1 MRKRIFYLSDYE
13 LQVFLVK
20 GKTFTEVQRFQSSD
34 NREFANYL
42 SHDPKTP
49 IVWIVD
55 STQEDY
61 QVTSLP
67 HVYGKDH
74 RYLMDQKM
82 KRLFKDMPYTYSVV
96 QGREKQGRRDDRVL
110 FMALNNSNLLA
121 PWLNTIMAYKVPII
135 GIYSLPLLCQALLK
149 YLPKA
154 PYLLLVAHTPPINS
168 QNPAGLRQSFFVH
181 QKLQLSRLTPLK
193 TLAPQEYAKDVLTQI
208 STTQHYLNNARMLP
222 EPLSVVI
229 LSDTA
234 LLSAFNTDSTLFN
247 LHLLDSHDFAQQLG
261 LQGEKTWYLH
271 HFVAFQLSRRW
282 HITQHYATDTP
293 FFYYRKVRLAL
304 YFLSVLLVS
313 GATMLSLRTLEKALV
328 IQQKG
333 EQIVEKTVKRQA
345 ALEQLKQKKPNLPL
359 DILLIRNIVD
369 LSHHLK
375 ARHLSPRPAW
385 EKLSQVLSRYPDL
398 FLERLEWGIGDSF
411 QSRVD
416 ASENDDIDPSKHFI
430 EGMRLHG
437 IIKNNEQNTLQIF
450 DSLMND
456 LRQDWRVE
464 VLLAPYDPSQR
475 LQGQIGSQVNNAPF
489 VIELLIKHSI
499 SSTTNE

>member
-20 GKTFTEVQRFQSSD
+20 GKTLTEVQRFQSSD
-34 NREFANYL
+34 NKEFAHYL
-42 SHDPKTP
+42 SHSPKTP
-49 IVWIVD
+49 IIWIVD

-74 RYLMDQKM
+74 RYLMAQKM
-82 KRLFKDMPYTYSVV
+82 DRLFKEMPYTYGVV
-96 QGREKQGRRDDRVL
+96 QGREKHGRRDDRVL
-110 FMALNNSNLLA
+110 FMALNNPNLLA

-135 GIYSLPLLCQALLK
+135 GIYSLPLLCEALLK
-149 YLPKA
+149 YFPKA
-154 PYLLLVAHTPPINS
+154 PYLLLVTHTR
-168 QNPAGLRQSFFVH
+168 QGLRQSFFVH

-193 TLAPQEYAKDVLTQI
+193 KEYAKDVLTQI
-208 STTQHYLNNARMLP
+208 STTQRYLSSAGMLP

-229 LSDTA
+229 LSDI
-234 LLSAFNTDSTLFN
+234 AFNTDSTLFN

-261 LQGEKTWYLH
+261 LQGKKTWYLH
-271 HFVAFQLSRRW
+271 HFVALLHRW
-282 HITQHYATDTP
+282 HITQHYATDSP

-304 YFLSVLLVS
+304 YILSVLLLS
-313 GATMLSLRTLEKALV
+313 GATMLSLKTLEKALV
-328 IQQKG
+328 IQQQG
-333 EQIVEKTVKRQA
+333 EQFVEKTLKRQA

-359 DILLIRNIVD
+359 DILLIRSIVD

-398 FLERLEWGIGDSF
+398 FLERLEW
-411 QSRVD
+411 RVD
-416 ASENDDIDPSKHFI
+416 ASDEISKHFI
-430 EGMRLHG
+430 EGMKLHG
-437 IIKNNEQNTLQIF
+437 IIINNNEQNTLQIF

-456 LRQDWRVE
+456 LREDWRVE
-464 VLLAPYDPSQR
+464 VERSPYSPSRR
-475 LQGQIGSQVNNAPF
+475 LQGQIGEQVNNAPF
-489 VIELLIKHSI
+489 VIEILKYIKY
-499 SSTTNE
+499 NK

>member
-20 GKTFTEVQRFQSSD
+20 GKTLTEVQRFQSSD
-34 NREFANYL
+34 NKEFANYL
-42 SHDPKTP
+42 SHSPKTP
-49 IVWIVD
+49 IIWIVD

-61 QVTSLP
+61 QVRTLP

-74 RYLMDQKM
+74 RYLMAQKM
-82 KRLFKDMPYTYSVV
+82 ARLFKDMPYTYGVV

-110 FMALNNSNLLA
+110 FMALNNPNLLA
-121 PWLNTIMAYKVPII
+121 PWLNTSMAYKVPII

-149 YLPKA
+149 YFPKA
-154 PYLLLVAHTPPINS
+154 PYLLLVTHTR
-168 QNPAGLRQSFFVH
+168 QGLRQSFFVH

-193 TLAPQEYAKDVLTQI
+193 AVIPQEYAKDVLTQI
-208 STTQHYLNNARMLP
+208 STTQRYLNNARMLP

-234 LLSAFNTDSTLFN
+234 FNTDSTVFN
-247 LHLLDSHDFAQQLG
+247 LHLLNSHDFAQQLG

-271 HFVAFQLSRRW
+271 HFVALLHRW
-282 HITQHYATDTP
+282 HITQHYATDSP
-293 FFYYRKVRLAL
+293 FFYYRKVRMAF
-304 YFLSVLLVS
+304 YILSVLLLS
-313 GATMLSLRTLEKALV
+313 GATMLSLKTLEKALI
-328 IQQKG
+328 IQQQG
-333 EQIVEKTVKRQA
+333 ENIAEKTLKRQA

-359 DILLIRNIVD
+359 DIMLIRSIVD

-385 EKLSQVLSRYPDL
+385 EKLSHVLSRYPDL
-398 FLERLEWGIGDSF
+398 FLERLEW
-411 QSRVD
+411 RVD
-416 ASENDDIDPSKHFI
+416 TSENDEIDPSKHFI

-437 IIKNNEQNTLQIF
+437 IIKNNEPLQIF

-464 VLLAPYDPSQR
+464 VERSPYSPSRR
-475 LQGQIGSQVNNAPF
+475 LQGQIGEQVNNAPF
-489 VIELLIKHSI
+489 VIDLLIKHS
-499 SSTTNE
+499 TTTQLIK